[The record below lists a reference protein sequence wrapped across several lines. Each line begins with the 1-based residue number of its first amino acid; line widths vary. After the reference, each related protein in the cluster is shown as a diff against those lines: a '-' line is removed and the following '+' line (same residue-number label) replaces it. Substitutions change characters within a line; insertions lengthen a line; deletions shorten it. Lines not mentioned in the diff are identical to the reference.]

1 MNNTVSTNVVAIQEL
16 QSIVDEEKQ
25 NLSDGS
31 YLTIC
36 ELTQKIMNSSVN
48 SFYEVEYLESYITK
62 KDGDTYVVEFK
73 NFTSYVKLSEEIFKK
88 ITEQL
93 DKQKYALL
101 CTHAVSDMAQF
112 FKINKQQIYSQ
123 AFCDECSEFN
133 DAEVV
138 IKNNIIILKVVKI

>member
-1 MNNTVSTNVVAIQEL
+1 MTDRVHEL
-16 QSIVDEEKQ
+16 QSIIDDQKE

-31 YLTIC
+31 YLKIC
-36 ELTQKIMNSSVN
+36 ELNQQIMNN
-48 SFYEVEYLESYITK
+48 AANGFYQIDYLESYITK

-73 NFTSYVKLSEEIFKK
+73 PFTSYLKLTDETFNK
-88 ITEQL
+88 ITEQI

-101 CTHAVSDMAQF
+101 CTHAVSDMAQL

-133 DAEVV
+133 DSEVV

>member
-1 MNNTVSTNVVAIQEL
+1 MTDRVHEL
-16 QSIVDEEKQ
+16 QSIIDDQKE

-31 YLTIC
+31 YLKIC
-36 ELTQKIMNSSVN
+36 ELNQQIMNNAINV
-48 SFYEVEYLESYITK
+48 FYQIEYLESYITK
-62 KDGDTYVVEFK
+62 IDGDTYGVEYK
-73 NFTSYVKLSEEIFKK
+73 NFTSYIKLTEEIFNKL
-88 ITEQL
+88 TEQI

-101 CTHAVSDMAQF
+101 CTHAVSDMSQL

-133 DAEVV
+133 DSEVV